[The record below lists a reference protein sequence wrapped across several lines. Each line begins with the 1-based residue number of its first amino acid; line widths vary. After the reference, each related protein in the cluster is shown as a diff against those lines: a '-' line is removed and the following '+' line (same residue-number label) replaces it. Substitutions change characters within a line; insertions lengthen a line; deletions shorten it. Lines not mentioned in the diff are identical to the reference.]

1 MLETTFNEKPLVLK
15 SNVNDRYVFISR
27 NSKNTTF
34 NLENLKYFK
43 LIDFY
48 EKNSFEIDLSTDDY
62 FLYMPSKVYPITY
75 LSIVIMLILSSALFL
90 NKI

>member
-48 EKNSFEIDLSTDDY
+48 EKTVLR
-62 FLYMPSKVYPITY
+62 
-75 LSIVIMLILSSALFL
+75 
-90 NKI
+90 

>member
-1 MLETTFNEKPLVLK
+1 MIDTYSYL
-15 SNVNDRYVFISR
+15 R

-48 EKNSFEIDLSTDDY
+48 EKKQF
-62 FLYMPSKVYPITY
+62 
-75 LSIVIMLILSSALFL
+75 
-90 NKI
+90 